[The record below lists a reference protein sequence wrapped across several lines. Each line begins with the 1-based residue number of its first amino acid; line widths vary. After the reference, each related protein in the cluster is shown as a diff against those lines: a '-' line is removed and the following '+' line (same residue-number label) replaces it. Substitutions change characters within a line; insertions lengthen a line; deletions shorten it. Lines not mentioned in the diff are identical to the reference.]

1 MVSMSLDLYGLTI
14 TPPPP
19 NGCTSSPPP
28 PPPSTQIP
36 NNLTSPVDT
45 ISSLTKSDQNSSVI
59 YPWMR
64 KSHINNTG

>member
-19 NGCTSSPPP
+19 PNGCTSS

-36 NNLTSPVDT
+36 NNLTSPVDP
-45 ISSLTKSDQNSSVI
+45 IQSLTKSDQNSSVI

>member
-1 MVSMSLDLYGLTI
+1 MPLDLYGLTI

-28 PPPSTQIP
+28 LTQVP

-45 ISSLTKSDQNSSVI
+45 IPSLTKSDQNSSVI